1 LHTFFLI
8 RRLFSIISRR
18 RSRIAVGLS
27 ASWADEEERLVDESL
42 DPPTVFSPDFVE
54 TPHPVEKSAPVQQA
68 FGPVAPSTRQP
79 TGALSGRIVFTN
91 GGHGWTFDP
100 DHWRLQRPVLQQMN
114 EDCGN
119 IDQMN
124 FFASY
129 CFNAGAVVVPMRPL
143 GHQNNEVILD
153 NDSAGV
159 TYAGGWSDTDSTIYY
174 GSPGDVAYRTAAFAA
189 TETATATYTPNIPA
203 AGFYPV
209 YTWVRHG
216 ADRGDQLY
224 RIRHTGGESQVRIPH
239 HMVGNGW
246 VYLGEYYFNAGSN
259 AASGSVIVSNLRA
272 TATEAWSLRMRFA
285 LGMEWVQSTAAA
297 ESRVIHGKRK
307 SAGTGSRRALDR
319 ANRARCTTAAAMTRA
334 IAGPPRRKCP
344 RR

>member
-1 LHTFFLI
+1 MELAAGWAKVERKQQISIPDFFRRRRCYASRPQIWPPRPWLKTTIASVFGRARAGRPPETELHTFFLI
-8 RRLFSIISRR
+8 RPPVFHNFAATVA
-18 RSRIAVGLS
+18 IAVGLS

-54 TPHPVEKSAPVQQA
+54 TPHPAEKSAPVQQA

-189 TETATATYTPNIPA
+189 TETATATYTPNIP
-203 AGFYPV
+203 GVVTGKPV
-209 YTWVRHG
+209 EV
-216 ADRGDQLY
+216 
-224 RIRHTGGESQVRIPH
+224 GGS
-239 HMVGNGW
+239 
-246 VYLGEYYFNAGSN
+246 LG
-259 AASGSVIVSNLRA
+259 R
-272 TATEAWSLRMRFA
+272 
-285 LGMEWVQSTAAA
+285 A
-297 ESRVIHGKRK
+297 ES
-307 SAGTGSRRALDR
+307 TGSS
-319 ANRARCTTAAAMTRA
+319 
-334 IAGPPRRKCP
+334 P
-344 RR
+344 